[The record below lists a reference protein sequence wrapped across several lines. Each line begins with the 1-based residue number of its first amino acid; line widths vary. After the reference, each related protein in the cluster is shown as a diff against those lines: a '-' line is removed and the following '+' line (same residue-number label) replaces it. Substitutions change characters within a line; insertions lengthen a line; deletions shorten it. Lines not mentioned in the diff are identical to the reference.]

1 MRKRYNVF
9 VDGCCLRVQ
18 EKHNSIGGW
27 GYLITDEDNNIVHES
42 CGKLRIGDQNSTR
55 AELEALYQCLIYM
68 TEHKR
73 NSEFHIYS
81 DYQAMID
88 CIAGSSKRASNRDLW
103 DDIEPLFPK
112 LVGRVDISHVSSHV
126 NNGTIYNDFNN
137 YCDKLAK
144 TGANSLLIAPEQI

>member
-18 EKHNSIGGW
+18 DKSTSIGGW
-27 GYLITDEDNNIVHES
+27 GYLVTDENNKVIHES
-42 CGKLRIGDQNSTR
+42 YGKLRSGDQNSTR
-55 AELEALYQCLIYM
+55 AELEALYQALLYM

-103 DDIEPLFPK
+103 DNIEPLFSK
-112 LVGRVDISHVSSHV
+112 LVGKVSMSHVSSHV
-126 NNGTIYNDFNN
+126 SNGTIENDLNN
-137 YCDKLAK
+137 QCDKLAR
-144 TGANSLLIAPEQI
+144 TGANSLLIAPLY